1 MKRFASFVFAV
12 AASSAPAC
20 SSSSAPTTQPCNENP
35 WECPAGQTCWPTASG
50 SFECLNSG
58 PGKAG
63 SPCLDSAGVA
73 TCGDGLACLATDAT
87 NGSCTPYC
95 DNTNPNHACPA
106 GLVCDTIQLAVSGGA
121 QFQACGGGTGTTE
134 AGAGDSGATDSGAPD
149 SGATDSGARDSGAS
163 DTGAGDSGTSTG
175 AADSGTSP
183 YDGGVLDGTVMD
195 SGIVI

>member
-1 MKRFASFVFAV
+1 M
-12 AASSAPAC
+12 
-20 SSSSAPTTQPCNENP
+20 
-35 WECPAGQTCWPTASG
+35 
-50 SFECLNSG
+50 
-58 PGKAG
+58 
-63 SPCLDSAGVA
+63 A

-95 DNTNPNHACPA
+95 DNTNPDHACPA

-134 AGAGDSGATDSGAPD
+134 AGAGGGGATDSGATDSGAP
-149 SGATDSGARDSGAS
+149 DSGAS

-183 YDGGVLDGTVMD
+183 YDGGVPDGTVID